1 MKLNR
6 RDVLSATLATA
17 VAGAGRALPA
27 LAAAPLALGVADPPR
42 VAQKPKRIEQLGRV
56 RVDNYAWLRDPD
68 WKHVALD
75 PSLMQ
80 KEIRAQLDAENRYA
94 EAVLAPTR
102 SRQDEYVASMIALA
116 SSDEAAP
123 AAPDGPWEYYQ
134 YLRAGEDH
142 PVYARRPRGGGA
154 EQIVFDEQ
162 ARAKGRAYYR
172 IVEPT
177 HSPDHTL
184 FMWAEDL
191 EGGDRYRVC
200 VRDLATGAIR
210 EATKDEAFGISGVV
224 FSPCSKW
231 IFWLRRDAHGRPTT
245 VLRQPV
251 RGGTNEVVYE
261 EADPALFLSL
271 GRTASNRFV
280 AIRISG
286 PDLDEVRLLSADEP
300 TGVPQLV
307 EPRRPGIHYQVEEWR
322 GQLVIL
328 TDAGDALDGKLMRVD
343 PATPGRERWQEWI
356 AHRPGCQI
364 LEMRAFGDFF
374 VRRQR
379 IDGRLEV
386 VVTASGGAETTV
398 GFDEAAYAVELD
410 PVQDFAGRSVRLIY
424 QSPKTPQRW
433 IDYDTTTRQQ
443 RVVQARKG
451 GKRFDARNY
460 EVQRQFAR
468 AKDGE
473 SVPLTV
479 LMRRGTRL
487 DGSAPLLLYA
497 YGAYGVSSEAEFS
510 VPHLALADHGW
521 IFAIAHVRGGSEK
534 GRRWFLDGRRFH
546 KANTFTDYIA
556 CAEHLVDRRY
566 TRAKRIVAH
575 GLSAGGLLMG
585 AVANLRPDLWAGV
598 IAQVP
603 FVDMLNTMSDADHP
617 LVPLFR
623 PDWGDPLSDVQAYDY
638 IAAISPYENVK
649 RQVYPPIFATAG
661 IRDGRVSYWEP
672 AKWIANVRA
681 QSSGKAPAMLLTDM
695 AAGHQASAGRSDQF
709 RQAARFWAFA
719 DACLA

>member
-1 MKLNR
+1 M
-6 RDVLSATLATA
+6 
-17 VAGAGRALPA
+17 
-27 LAAAPLALGVADPPR
+27 LGVANPPQT
-42 VAQKPKRIEQLGRV
+42 AIQPKRIEQLGRT

-80 KEIRAQLDAENRYA
+80 KEIRAHLDAENAYA

-102 SRQDEYVASMIALA
+102 ARQEEYVASISALA

-162 ARAKGRAYYR
+162 ARAAGRTYFR

-184 FMWAEDL
+184 FLWAEDL

-200 VRDLATGAIR
+200 VRDLAAGTIR

-224 FSPCSKW
+224 FSPDSKW
-231 IFWLRRDAHGRPTT
+231 IFWLRRDAHGRPTA
-245 VLRQPV
+245 VLRQPAH
-251 RGGTNEVVYE
+251 GGADEVVYE
-261 EADPALFLSL
+261 ETDPALFLSL
-271 GRTASNRFV
+271 ARTASNRFV
-280 AIRISG
+280 AIRVSG
-286 PDLDEVRLLSADEP
+286 PDLDEVRLLFADDP

-307 EPRRPGIHYQVEEWR
+307 ELRRPGTHYQVEEWR

-328 TDAGDALDGKLMRVD
+328 TDANDALDGKLVRAD
-343 PATPGRERWQEWI
+343 PATPGREHWKEWV

-364 LEMRAFGDFF
+364 LEIRAFRDFF

-386 VVTASGGAETTV
+386 VVTTPAGAESTV
-398 GFDEAAYAVELD
+398 VFDEEAYVVELD

-433 IDYDTTTRQQ
+433 IDYDTATRRQ

-451 GKRFDARNY
+451 GKRFAARNY
-460 EVQRQFAR
+460 EVRRLFAK

-479 LMRRGTRL
+479 LMRKGTRL
-487 DGSAPLLLYA
+487 DGNAPLLLNA
-497 YGAYGVSSEAEFS
+497 YGAYGVSTEAEFS
-510 VPHLALADHGW
+510 VAHLALADRGW

-556 CAEHLVDRRY
+556 CAEHLIGQRY
-566 TRAKRIVAH
+566 TRAKRIVAY

-585 AVANLRPDLWAGV
+585 AVANMRPDLWAGV

-623 PDWGDPLSDVQAYDY
+623 PDWGDPLSDPQAYDY

-649 RQVYPPIFATAG
+649 HQAYPPILSTAG

-672 AKWIANVRA
+672 AKFIANVRA
-681 QSSGKAPAMLLTDM
+681 QSSSGKPAMLLTDM
-695 AAGHQASAGRSDQF
+695 AAGHQSSSGRSDQF
-709 RQAARFWAFA
+709 RQMARFWAFA